1 MIPTD
6 ISLLSV
12 LNPLNKKY
20 IAFPQLV
27 VLRSYYVI
35 STVYPILTSPGYEIK
50 YVRVFIRMRSEKK
63 DFHRIIFG
71 LKKNNRPKV
80 SCIFL

>member
-35 STVYPILTSPGYEIK
+35 STVYPILTSQGT
-50 YVRVFIRMRSEKK
+50 R
-63 DFHRIIFG
+63 
-71 LKKNNRPKV
+71 
-80 SCIFL
+80 